1 MVAGQAA
8 TFSVLASGSAT
19 LSYQWQKN
27 AANIPGATSSIY
39 TLPAT
44 SLADSGSVFS
54 VAVSN
59 SAGTATSSQ
68 ARLTVTASAVAP
80 AIATQPESQSVTPG
94 ASASFSISATGTSP
108 LLYQWKKNGTD
119 ISGANSSTYTL
130 AATLADNDSL
140 FSVAVSN
147 SAGSVTSSHARL
159 AVAAD
164 LVKPAI
170 TTQPAAQTVT
180 EGETATFSVAAT
192 GTSPSYQ
199 WKKGSA
205 LIPGA
210 TASTYTTDA
219 TSSGDNLAV
228 FTVVVSNSA
237 GSVTSTPATLTV
249 SPQVAPAITVQPAA
263 QEITVGQ
270 TATFTVT
277 ATGTSPNYQWKKNGT
292 PIAGATASSY
302 TTPEMSIAGSG
313 VDYSVVVSNNAGTAT
328 SSNASLT
335 VNKSSAT
342 GYSLVAK
349 SGGDSYDITECVKEN
364 STGLIW
370 EGKTASGVRW
380 GSNQVHNYDSTSSP
394 QKNDGTN
401 PTQANIEQPDVWG
414 TLNSIGYRNAV
425 NSSTL
430 CGFTDWRLPTREE
443 LKGIVDT
450 TVASTPKI
458 NSTWF
463 PNTQALNYWT
473 SDPHN
478 DYPSAAWAV
487 NFGAINAANG
497 VNDVNAL
504 FRQNAHPVRL
514 VRGNQ

>member
-27 AANIPGATSSIY
+27 AANIPGATSSTY
-39 TLPAT
+39 TIPAT

-80 AIATQPESQSVTPG
+80 AIATQPENQSVTPG

-159 AVAAD
+159 AVAAE

-335 VNKSSAT
+335 VNKASAT

-370 EGKTASGVRW
+370 EGKTASGARLGSQKVR
-380 GSNQVHNYDSTSSP
+380 NFDSTSSP

-401 PTQANIEQPDVWG
+401 PTQANIEQPDQSG

-425 NSSTL
+425 NASTL

-478 DYPSAAWAV
+478 DYPNAAWAV

-504 FRQNAHPVRL
+504 FRQYEQPVRL